1 MLTTILGVGL
11 IFFAVNEAA
20 IVEEYPYD
28 YVFYEHPSPDGE
40 VAQRV
45 RERGTQVRPVSEFQ
59 YRNVVR
65 QQFDY
70 SCGSAAL
77 TTILNHYL
85 GRNFTERQVMEGL
98 LRFGETEQ
106 IVERRGFSLLDFQRL
121 SQALGHPS
129 GGFRA
134 QMEDLGE
141 LDHPAIVPIQ
151 YGGFKH
157 FVVLR
162 EYSDG
167 RVYVADPALGN
178 LSFTSKKFEEIWE
191 ENVVFIVF
199 PNGIEPRRDLELT
212 DHDLRMLDDRTIN
225 RLVFE
230 EFPVFTKNMEQWAD
244 KASTLQRVIWEDED
258 GEEEI
263 RNIPT
268 RTYYRP
274 Q

>member
-11 IFFAVNEAA
+11 IYFAVNQSV
-20 IVEEYPYD
+20 IVDEYPHD
-28 YVFYEHPSPDGE
+28 YLYYEHPAPDGLYP
-40 VAQRV
+40 QRV
-45 RERGTQVRPVSEFQ
+45 RERNVTVRPVSEFQ

-65 QQFDY
+65 QQYDY

-121 SQALGHPS
+121 SEALGHPS

-134 QMEDLGE
+134 ELEDLAE

-162 EYSDG
+162 AYDEG
-167 RVYVADPALGN
+167 RIYVADPALGN
-178 LSFTSKKFEEIWE
+178 LSFTETKFEEIWQ
-191 ENVVFIVF
+191 ENVLFIVF

-212 DHDLRMLDDRTIN
+212 DYDLRMLDDRTIN
-225 RLVFE
+225 RLAFE

-244 KASTLQRVIWEDED
+244 KASTLQRVRMEDED
-258 GEEEI
+258 GEERI
-263 RNIPT
+263 MNIPT